1 MDIDCI
7 SFSYRIFFLM
17 LSGRVS
23 DSLCCLIGKTF
34 PFVIALLLFSSC
46 TTPSAASH
54 HTEMR
59 SLLFHKKYSALFLL
73 SRKNALNGDP
83 ESEFI
88 QGYLREY
95 GLGTSVNQKK
105 AVFWYEKAASHGNRE
120 AMNNLGVLYSH
131 GLGVRKS
138 NRQAIEWFSRS
149 ARLKN
154 PAAYN
159 NLALLLEEK
168 GGSHDKREAAR
179 YFLLSA
185 KGGDA
190 DAMNN
195 LGLVY
200 MRGDGVPVDREKARF
215 WFQKAADHGLL
226 EAKKNI
232 DFLRPRRSPAYDPK
246 PSIVTPDAINRTPIE
261 SWIQNLDPAQQVKA
275 HKSWVA
281 VIIGVDHYLLKG
293 VPSAEFAD
301 NDARSMAAFL
311 KKMGWST
318 ILLEN
323 GDASYFAVK
332 NRILVWKGYPLHRF
346 LVYFSGHGTLSSSGS
361 PGLAPS
367 DILPTGEGAI
377 PLKTLKNWISQSAAQ
392 KKYLMV
398 DACFSGGKRFFF
410 PKGTRPLISVRRQ
423 SSDPIDL
430 LEFDASQRNQESH
443 VDPVAHHGLFT
454 EIFLE
459 AVRRYLPDPK
469 WSDVSRELLSRLPFE
484 ARSNGFDQ
492 TPSIRPSNSPLL
504 PGYIGAP

>member
-1 MDIDCI
+1 MNSDCLSIFHPTSFLRI
-7 SFSYRIFFLM
+7 SPGVFDLPCSVIR
-17 LSGRVS
+17 RA
-23 DSLCCLIGKTF
+23 F
-34 PFVIALLLFSSC
+34 PFFIALLLFSAC
-46 TTPSAASH
+46 TTPSTGSQQA
-54 HTEMR
+54 EMR
-59 SLLFHKKYSALFLL
+59 SLLFHKKYSDLFLL
-73 SRKNALNGDP
+73 SQKNALNGDP

-95 GLGTSVNQKK
+95 GLGTSVDQKK
-105 AVFWYEKAASHGNRE
+105 AVFWYKKSASHGNRE

-138 NRQAIEWFSRS
+138 DHQAIYWFSRS

-168 GGSHDKREAAR
+168 GGRHDKRKAAR

-200 MRGDGVPVDREKARF
+200 MRGDGVPVNSEKARF
-215 WFQKAADHGLL
+215 WFQKAADHGLS
-226 EAKKNI
+226 EAKKNM
-232 DFLRPRRSPAYDPK
+232 DFLRPHGSLTYDQN
-246 PSIVTPDAINRTPIE
+246 SSAEIPDRINRTPVE
-261 SWIQNLDPAQQVKA
+261 SWIQNLDPAQQTKA
-275 HKSWVA
+275 HKDWVA

-318 ILLEN
+318 ILLED

-392 KKYLMV
+392 KKYLML

-410 PKGTRPLISVRRQ
+410 PKGTRPLISVRRP
-423 SSDPIDL
+423 SSDPVDL
-430 LEFDASQRNQESH
+430 LEFDASQRSQESH
-443 VDPVAHHGLFT
+443 VDPASHHGLFT
-454 EIFLE
+454 EVFLE
-459 AVRRYLPDPK
+459 AVRTYLPDPK
-469 WSDVSRELLSRLPFE
+469 WSDVSRELLTRLPFD

-492 TPSIRPSNSPLL
+492 NPSIRPANSPLL
-504 PGYIGAP
+504 PGYIGSP